1 MLNGTRRNEHSHK
14 RIVTRRQDKLQK
26 SELDLVDIARFPV
39 HECTNLALKRF
50 GGSTITGGKRDSN
63 LADENRVLN

>member
-1 MLNGTRRNEHSHK
+1 MVLGIS
-14 RIVTRRQDKLQK
+14 
-26 SELDLVDIARFPV
+26 P
-39 HECTNLALKRF
+39 TNLALERF

>member
-1 MLNGTRRNEHSHK
+1 MDSW
-14 RIVTRRQDKLQK
+14 
-26 SELDLVDIARFPV
+26 LVDFRKEELKKRLRITP
-39 HECTNLALKRF
+39 TNLALERF